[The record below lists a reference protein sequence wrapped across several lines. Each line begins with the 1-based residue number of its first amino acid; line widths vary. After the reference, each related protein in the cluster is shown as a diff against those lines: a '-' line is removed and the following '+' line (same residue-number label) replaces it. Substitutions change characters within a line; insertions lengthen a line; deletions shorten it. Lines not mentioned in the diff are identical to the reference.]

1 MLILSDDRL
10 TIIDTG
16 NGPSFTAE
24 DPIPSLENG
33 YCIFANFP
41 TGGRRI
47 LIGNINRETAISLM
61 QCVFDELTRKSEG
74 MSFHRPKLYG
84 DVVPPKEG
92 EI

>member
-24 DPIPSLENG
+24 DPIPSLKNG
-33 YCIFANFP
+33 YTIFANFK
-41 TGGRRI
+41 TGWKRV
-47 LIGNINRETAISLM
+47 LIKDINRETAIFIM
-61 QCVFDELTRKSEG
+61 QRIFDELTRESEG
-74 MSFHRPKLYG
+74 MMIHHPKPYG
-84 DVVPPKEG
+84 DVVTPKES